1 MRYCCSVHLTHC
13 RYTFSSDQLIS
24 LYSIIVLLSTF
35 CDCKDI
41 CKDPAVEN
49 NEEVI
54 LQSNA
59 YKYVSRRS
67 CSNTHIQSHFY
78 HYSQIIRADQTLPV
92 DDGKFGKL
100 VPETEIRSKFPFKV
114 YGVNVRLFII
124 HPYGRISIIAKD
136 AIGTTEHLVNLTLPT
151 ESEFLEEKEYFA
163 VRYSYHQEF
172 DGESVIY
179 KITTVIH
186 SNGKIYFYYDNI
198 PTQIDEIKVKSTF
211 YGIAPCGEKDC
222 PNHNST
228 EACKGAKTPNT
239 TCIWCERANKCI
251 TSNDMDSHEFK
262 VNNCLNKN
270 SSNINATIESSLI
283 KQEETTSRTTGADLR
298 NELEIATQNSE
309 TYLNTTIEI
318 TEDTQKTKSSHY
330 VYIVIPIVV
339 TSIIVCVGCLICIWL
354 YRRNKH

>member
-151 ESEFLEEKEYFA
+151 ESEFLE
-163 VRYSYHQEF
+163 
-172 DGESVIY
+172 ESVIY